1 MKQNKKQNKKE
12 PKVAEPP
19 LDADLMI
26 VLNQALAEM
35 SRYINI
41 VEKQNQINNAV
52 QRKQKRGASK
62 RRKN

>member
-1 MKQNKKQNKKE
+1 MKQNKKQNKKA
-12 PKVAEPP
+12 KVAEPA